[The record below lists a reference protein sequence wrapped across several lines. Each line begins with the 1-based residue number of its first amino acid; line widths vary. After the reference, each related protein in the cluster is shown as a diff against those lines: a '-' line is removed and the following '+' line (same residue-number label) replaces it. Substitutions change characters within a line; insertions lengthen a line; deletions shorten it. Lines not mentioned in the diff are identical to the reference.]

1 MAIPQII
8 NLTTKMKK
16 RHIYTVMN
24 TSSPCTKKRNV
35 QENKK
40 KTRQNGQKTAEL
52 SKTRLTSS
60 VSRDSKSP
68 ECVLKN

>member
-16 RHIYTVMN
+16 RHTYTVMN

-35 QENKK
+35 QENQKK
-40 KTRQNGQKTAEL
+40 PKNGKIVKRQR
-52 SKTRLTSS
+52 S
-60 VSRDSKSP
+60 
-68 ECVLKN
+68 

>member
-1 MAIPQII
+1 MVIPQII

-40 KTRQNGQKTAEL
+40 KPKNGKIVKRQRSSVRHVLPAQCHVTQNGMN
-52 SKTRLTSS
+52 
-60 VSRDSKSP
+60 VF
-68 ECVLKN
+68 

>member
-35 QENKK
+35 QENKNK
-40 KTRQNGQKTAEL
+40 PAKL
-52 SKTRLTSS
+52 SK
-60 VSRDSKSP
+60 DNGAK
-68 ECVLKN
+68 

>member
-40 KTRQNGQKTAEL
+40 KTGKIVKRHVLPAQCHVTQN
-52 SKTRLTSS
+52 RLN
-60 VSRDSKSP
+60 VF
-68 ECVLKN
+68 

>member
-35 QENKK
+35 QENQKK
-40 KTRQNGQKTAEL
+40 KNKTAKL
-52 SKTRLTSS
+52 SK
-60 VSRDSKSP
+60 DNGAK
-68 ECVLKN
+68 

>member
-24 TSSPCTKKRNV
+24 TSSACTKKRNV

-40 KTRQNGQKTAEL
+40 KTGKIVKRQR
-52 SKTRLTSS
+52 S
-60 VSRDSKSP
+60 
-68 ECVLKN
+68 

>member
-35 QENKK
+35 QENQRK
-40 KTRQNGQKTAEL
+40 KTAKL
-52 SKTRLTSS
+52 SKDNG
-60 VSRDSKSP
+60 VK
-68 ECVLKN
+68 

>member
-1 MAIPQII
+1 MVIPQII

-40 KTRQNGQKTAEL
+40 KTGKIVKRHVLPAQCHVTQNGMN
-52 SKTRLTSS
+52 
-60 VSRDSKSP
+60 VF
-68 ECVLKN
+68 

>member
-16 RHIYTVMN
+16 RHTYTVMN

-40 KTRQNGQKTAEL
+40 KKPAKL
-52 SKTRLTSS
+52 SK
-60 VSRDSKSP
+60 DNGAK
-68 ECVLKN
+68 

>member
-40 KTRQNGQKTAEL
+40 NRQNCQKTTEL

-68 ECVLKN
+68 KCVLKN

>member
-1 MAIPQII
+1 MVIPQII

-35 QENKK
+35 QEN
-40 KTRQNGQKTAEL
+40 QQKNPAKL
-52 SKTRLTSS
+52 SK
-60 VSRDSKSP
+60 DNGAK
-68 ECVLKN
+68 